1 MAGAELADPATPA
14 ERRADL
20 ARFAELAGAELA
32 ALVERTTDELEAIR
46 AQVDHVQLILA
57 DQRRFAKAQR
67 TIEPLVLHRLITET
81 AELLPEELLAR
92 MRIEVDENV
101 ASLGRVAATRI
112 ALQQVIANLLIN
124 AAEAIATDGRD
135 RESGLLRITA
145 DPADPHEPH
154 LAHVRFTDNGQ
165 GIPAEALPRLFERG
179 FTSKARG
186 SGIGLH
192 WCANTMAAMGGRIF
206 ATSDGPG
213 RGACVHLLLPL
224 ADHNASTPEAAA

>member
-1 MAGAELADPATPA
+1 MILFVLEALT
-14 ERRADL
+14 
-20 ARFAELAGAELA
+20 
-32 ALVERTTDELEAIR
+32 ALV
-46 AQVDHVQLILA
+46 LIL
-57 DQRRFAKAQR
+57 
-67 TIEPLVLHRLITET
+67 
-81 AELLPEELLAR
+81 
-92 MRIEVDENV
+92 
-101 ASLGRVAATRI
+101 
-112 ALQQVIANLLIN
+112 LLIWWT
-124 AAEAIATDGRD
+124 IAGGRKHKD
-135 RESGLLRITA
+135 A

-192 WCANTMAAMGGRIF
+192 WCANTMAAMGGRIH

-224 ADHNASTPEAAA
+224 ADQHESSTEATA